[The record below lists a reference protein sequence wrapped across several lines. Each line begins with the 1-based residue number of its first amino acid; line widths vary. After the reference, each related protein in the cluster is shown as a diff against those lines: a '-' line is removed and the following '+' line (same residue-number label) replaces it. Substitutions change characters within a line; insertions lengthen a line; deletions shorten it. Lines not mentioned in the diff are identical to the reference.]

1 MNQLRAATSGGDTS
15 PPEALAPLLKR
26 CGLGDEYAFADLYD
40 QVSPRIFGLVKRIIR
55 DPAQSEEVTQE
66 AFLEIWRQ
74 AARFDLARGSAL
86 AWMMTIAHRR
96 AVDRVR
102 SVEATSTRD
111 VEYGHRHQAVEYDS
125 TSEVV
130 QSRMD
135 AQRVRKAMGSLT
147 DTQRQAIE
155 LAYFRGCTHTE
166 VATMLGVPL
175 GTAKSRVR
183 DGLIRLRDTI
193 GGER

>member
-1 MNQLRAATSGGDTS
+1 MNQLRAATSGGDIS
-15 PPEALAPLLKR
+15 PPEALAPLLRR

-40 QVSPRIFGLVKRIIR
+40 QVAPRIYGLVKRIIR

-74 AARFDLARGSAL
+74 AARFDLERGTAL

-102 SVEATSTRD
+102 SAEATSTRD

-130 QSRMD
+130 QSRLD

-147 DTQRQAIE
+147 ETQRQAIE

>member
-1 MNQLRAATSGGDTS
+1 VNPLRAATSGGGSS

-26 CGLGDEYAFADLYD
+26 CGLGDEPAFADLYD
-40 QVSPRIFGLVKRIIR
+40 LVAPRIHGLVKRVLR

-74 AARFDLARGSAL
+74 AARFDPAQGSAL

-102 SVEATSTRD
+102 SSEASTHRD
-111 VEYGHRHQAVEYDS
+111 LEYGHRHQSVEYDS
-125 TSEVV
+125 TSEVA
-130 QSRMD
+130 QSRLE
-135 AQRVRKAMGSLT
+135 AQRVRKAMSSLT
-147 DTQRQAIE
+147 ETQRQAIE

-166 VATMLGVPL
+166 VATLLGVPL

>member
-1 MNQLRAATSGGDTS
+1 MRAATSGGDTS